1 MSSLVMG
8 PLLGLESETQYSICF
23 LAQASCKRAAVRI
36 NGEVLAASKQ
46 ADTPKGGFWR
56 LVWQASP
63 KSKAGTPVDYEI
75 LLDDQPA
82 QDLGGYDKW
91 QFYMPGKKESVLI
104 GYASCNGF
112 SDFKLLTSTP
122 APYAMWD
129 KLAAEHKTHPFS
141 LLLMGG
147 DQVYADSLWTSVPT
161 LKAWN
166 ELDRAEKVK
175 RKATQTMVDQ
185 LDRFYCELYCKQ
197 WGRLE
202 VAFMLSRVPSA
213 MMWDDHDI
221 FDGWGSYPEDLQR
234 CEVYQAIY
242 AAATKYFRLF
252 QLRTGAN
259 AALLDKAL
267 DHHSWRLGFRGYQIL
282 ALDNRAT
289 RTLTQVMSRSQW
301 DQINEALAGCT
312 SGDLLVM
319 TGVPVVYRDFSFSEA
334 ALDATPWEEEL
345 TDDLK
350 DHWRAKAHEGERARL
365 IMRLLDNARQRRKN
379 ARADKGSSLEP
390 KTLILSGDVHV
401 GCLGVVQDKR
411 DGVLNLHQLVSSG
424 IVHPCPT
431 QFQWMGILAM
441 TNDNPE
447 YLDESR
453 LIRTELLKP
462 FGAPVYL
469 RTRNFA
475 TLQMGTDG
483 KLWAN
488 WRCENGL
495 DASYPLA

>member
-1 MSSLVMG
+1 MTRLVMG
-8 PLLGLESETQYSICF
+8 PLLGLEAETAYSVCF
-23 LAQASCKRAAVRI
+23 MTEPGCQSAGVRI
-36 NGEVLAASKQ
+36 NGELLAASKQ

-56 LVWQASP
+56 LIWQASP

-75 LLDDQPA
+75 LLDNKPAHDQA
-82 QDLGGYDKW
+82 GYDKW
-91 QFYMPGKKESVLI
+91 QFHLPGKKEQVRI

-129 KLAAEHKTHPFS
+129 KLAAEHKAHPFS

-166 ELDRAEKVK
+166 ELDREEKVK
-175 RKATQTMVDQ
+175 RKATRTMVEQ

-197 WGRLE
+197 WSRPE
-202 VAFMLSRVPSA
+202 VAFMLARVPSA

-252 QLRTGAN
+252 QLRSEAN
-259 AALLDKAL
+259 GALLDKTL
-267 DHHSWRLGFRGYQIL
+267 NHHTWRLGFRGYQIL
-282 ALDNRAT
+282 ALDNRAN
-289 RTLTQVMSRSQW
+289 RTLTRVMSPSQW
-301 DQINEALAGCT
+301 DQINAALAACD
-312 SGDLLVM
+312 SGHLLVM
-319 TGVPVVYRDFSFSEA
+319 AGVPVVYRDFSFTEA

-350 DHWRAKAHEGERARL
+350 DHWRAKDHQGERARL
-365 IMRLLDNARQRRKN
+365 IMRLLDNARQRRQK
-379 ARADKGSSLEP
+379 EP
-390 KTLILSGDVHV
+390 GCKTLILSGDVHV
-401 GCLGVVQDKR
+401 GCLGVIQDKR
-411 DGVLNLHQLVSSG
+411 EGLVNVHQLVSSG

-441 TNDNPE
+441 TNDDPE
-447 YLDESR
+447 YLDENR

-462 FGAPVYL
+462 FGAPLYL

-475 TLQMGTDG
+475 TLLMGSDD

-488 WRCENGL
+488 WHCENGL
-495 DASYPLA
+495 AASYPLA

>member
-1 MSSLVMG
+1 MTRLVMG
-8 PLLGLESETQYSICF
+8 PLLGLESETAYSVCF
-23 LAQASCKRAAVRI
+23 MTEPGCQSAGVRI
-36 NGEVLAASKQ
+36 NGELLAASKQ

-56 LVWQASP
+56 LIWQASP

-75 LLDDQPA
+75 LLDNKPAHDQA
-82 QDLGGYDKW
+82 GYDKW
-91 QFYMPGKKESVLI
+91 QFHLPGKKEQVRI

-129 KLAAEHKTHPFS
+129 KLAAEHKAHPFS

-166 ELDRAEKVK
+166 ELDREEKVK
-175 RKATQTMVDQ
+175 RKATRTMVEQ

-197 WGRLE
+197 WSRPE
-202 VAFMLSRVPSA
+202 VAFMLARVPSA

-252 QLRTGAN
+252 QLRSEAN
-259 AALLDKAL
+259 GALLDKAL
-267 DHHSWRLGFRGYQIL
+267 NHHSWRLGFRGYQIL
-282 ALDNRAT
+282 ALDNRAN
-289 RTLTQVMSRSQW
+289 RTLTRVMSPSQW
-301 DQINEALAGCT
+301 DQINAALAACD
-312 SGDLLVM
+312 SGHLLVM
-319 TGVPVVYRDFSFSEA
+319 AGVPVVYRDFSFTEA

-350 DHWRAKAHEGERARL
+350 DHWRAKDHQGERARL
-365 IMRLLDNARQRRKN
+365 IMRLLDNARQRRQK
-379 ARADKGSSLEP
+379 EP
-390 KTLILSGDVHV
+390 GCKTLILSGDVHV
-401 GCLGVVQDKR
+401 GCLGVIQDKR
-411 DGVLNLHQLVSSG
+411 EGVVNVHQLVSSG

-441 TNDNPE
+441 TNDDPE
-447 YLDESR
+447 YLDENR

-462 FGAPVYL
+462 FGAPLYL

-475 TLQMGTDG
+475 TLLMGSDD

-488 WRCENGL
+488 WHCENGL
-495 DASYPLA
+495 AASYPLA

>member
-1 MSSLVMG
+1 MTRLVMG
-8 PLLGLESETQYSICF
+8 PLLGLESETAYSVCF
-23 LAQASCKRAAVRI
+23 MTEPGCQSAGVRI
-36 NGEVLAASKQ
+36 NGELLAASKQ

-56 LVWQASP
+56 LIWQASP

-75 LLDDQPA
+75 LLDNKPAHDQA
-82 QDLGGYDKW
+82 GYDKW
-91 QFYMPGKKESVLI
+91 QFHLPSKKEQVRI

-129 KLAAEHKTHPFS
+129 KLAAEHKAHPFS

-166 ELDRAEKVK
+166 EQDREEKVK
-175 RKATQTMVDQ
+175 RKATRTMVEQ

-197 WGRLE
+197 WSRPE
-202 VAFMLSRVPSA
+202 VAFMLARVPSA

-252 QLRTGAN
+252 QLRSEAN
-259 AALLDKAL
+259 GALLDKTL
-267 DHHSWRLGFRGYQIL
+267 NHHSWRLGFRGYQIL
-282 ALDNRAT
+282 ALDNRAN
-289 RTLTQVMSRSQW
+289 RTLTRVMSPSQW
-301 DQINEALAGCT
+301 DQINAALAACD
-312 SGDLLVM
+312 SGHLLVM
-319 TGVPVVYRDFSFSEA
+319 AGVPVVYRDFSFTEA

-350 DHWRAKAHEGERARL
+350 DHWRAKDHQGERARL
-365 IMRLLDNARQRRKN
+365 IMRLLDNARQRRQK
-379 ARADKGSSLEP
+379 EP
-390 KTLILSGDVHV
+390 GCKTLILSGDVHV
-401 GCLGVVQDKR
+401 GCLGVIQDKR
-411 DGVLNLHQLVSSG
+411 EGVVNVHQLVSSG

-441 TNDNPE
+441 TNDDPE
-447 YLDESR
+447 YLDENR
-453 LIRTELLKP
+453 LIRAELIKP

-475 TLQMGTDG
+475 TLLMGSDD

-488 WRCENGL
+488 WHCENGL
-495 DASYPLA
+495 AASYPLA

>member
-1 MSSLVMG
+1 MAALVMG
-8 PLLGLESETQYSICF
+8 PLLGLESETQYSLCF
-23 LAQASCKRAAVRI
+23 LAEVSCKEASVRV
-36 NGEVLAASKQ
+36 NGKSLAASKQ

-56 LVWQASP
+56 AVW
-63 KSKAGTPVDYEI
+63 KAPLKAEGSTVGYEI
-75 LLDDQPA
+75 LLDGEPA
-82 QDLGGYDKW
+82 QDLAGASQW
-91 QFYMPGKKESVLI
+91 QFHLPGKQDKVHI

-122 APYAMWD
+122 RPYAMWD
-129 KLAAEHKTHPFS
+129 RLAAEHGDNPFA

-147 DQVYADSLWTSVPT
+147 DQVYADSLWTTVPT

-166 ELDRAEKVK
+166 ELDRADKVK
-175 RKATQTMVDQ
+175 RKATRTMAEQ

-197 WGRLE
+197 WGRPE
-202 VAFMLSRVPSA
+202 VARMLASIPSA

-221 FDGWGSYPEDLQR
+221 FDGWGSYPADLQG

-242 AAATKYFRLF
+242 AAAAKYFRLF
-252 QLRTGAN
+252 QLRSGAN
-259 AALLDKAL
+259 D
-267 DHHSWRLGFRGYQIL
+267 S
-282 ALDNRAT
+282 RAT
-289 RTLTQVMSRSQW
+289 RTLTQVMSRGQW
-301 DQINEALAGCT
+301 DQVNAALAACD
-312 SGDLLVM
+312 SGHLLVM
-319 TGVPVVYRDFSFSEA
+319 TGVPVVYRDFSFTEA

-365 IMRLLDNARQRRKN
+365 IMRLLDNARLRRKN
-379 ARADKGSSLEP
+379 DKVGKVES

-401 GCLGVVQDKR
+401 GCLGVIQDRRVK
-411 DGVLNLHQLVSSG
+411 GGLNVHQLVSSG

-431 QFQWMGILAM
+431 QFQWTGILAM

-453 LIRTELLKP
+453 LIRTELIKP

-475 TLQMGTDG
+475 TLQMGSDG

-488 WRCENGL
+488 WRCENAL

>member
-1 MSSLVMG
+1 MTRLVMG
-8 PLLGLESETQYSICF
+8 PLLGLESETAYSVCF
-23 LAQASCKRAAVRI
+23 MTEPGCQSAGVRI
-36 NGEVLAASKQ
+36 NGELLAASKQ

-56 LVWQASP
+56 LIWQASP
-63 KSKAGTPVDYEI
+63 KNKTGTPVDYEI
-75 LLDDQPA
+75 LLDNKPAHDQA
-82 QDLGGYDKW
+82 GYDKW
-91 QFYMPGKKESVLI
+91 QFHLPGKKEQVRI

-129 KLAAEHKTHPFS
+129 KLAAEHKAHPFS

-166 ELDRAEKVK
+166 ELDREEKVK
-175 RKATQTMVDQ
+175 RKATRTMVEQ

-197 WGRLE
+197 WSRPE
-202 VAFMLSRVPSA
+202 VAFMLARVPSA

-242 AAATKYFRLF
+242 TAATKYFRLF

-259 AALLDKAL
+259 GALLDKAL
-267 DHHSWRLGFRGYQIL
+267 NHHTWRLGFRGYQIL
-282 ALDNRAT
+282 ALDNRAN
-289 RTLTQVMSRSQW
+289 RTLTRVMSPSQW
-301 DQINEALAGCT
+301 DQINAALAACD
-312 SGDLLVM
+312 SGHLLVM
-319 TGVPVVYRDFSFSEA
+319 AGVPVVYRDFSFTEA

-350 DHWRAKAHEGERARL
+350 DHWRAKDHQGERARL
-365 IMRLLDNARQRRKN
+365 IMRLLDNARQRRQK
-379 ARADKGSSLEP
+379 EP
-390 KTLILSGDVHV
+390 GCKTLILSGDVHV
-401 GCLGVVQDKR
+401 GCLGVIQDKR
-411 DGVLNLHQLVSSG
+411 EGVVNVHQLVSSG

-441 TNDNPE
+441 TNDDPE
-447 YLDESR
+447 YLDENR
-453 LIRTELLKP
+453 LIRAELLKP
-462 FGAPVYL
+462 FGAPLYL

-475 TLQMGTDG
+475 TLLMGSDD

-488 WRCENGL
+488 WHCENGL
-495 DASYPLA
+495 AASYPLA

>member
-1 MSSLVMG
+1 MAALVMG
-8 PLLGLESETQYSICF
+8 PLLGLESETQYSLCF
-23 LAQASCKRAAVRI
+23 LTEASCKEASVRV
-36 NGEVLAASKQ
+36 NGKSLAASKQ

-56 LVWQASP
+56 AVW
-63 KSKAGTPVDYEI
+63 KAPLKAEGSTVGYEI
-75 LLDDQPA
+75 LLDGEPA
-82 QDLGGYDKW
+82 QDLAGASQW
-91 QFYMPGKKESVLI
+91 QFHLPGKQDKVHI

-122 APYAMWD
+122 RPYAMWD
-129 KLAAEHKTHPFS
+129 RLAAEHGDNPFA

-147 DQVYADSLWTSVPT
+147 DQVYADSLWTTVPT

-166 ELDRAEKVK
+166 ELDRADKVK
-175 RKATQTMVDQ
+175 RKATRTMAEQ

-197 WGRLE
+197 WGRPE
-202 VAFMLSRVPSA
+202 VARMLASIPSA

-221 FDGWGSYPEDLQR
+221 FDGWGSYPADLQG

-242 AAATKYFRLF
+242 AAAAKYFRLF
-252 QLRTGAN
+252 QLRSGAN
-259 AALLDKAL
+259 ASLLDASL
-267 DHHSWRLGFRGYQIL
+267 GNHSWRLSFRGYQIL

-289 RTLTQVMSRSQW
+289 RTLTQVMSRGQW
-301 DQINEALAGCT
+301 DQINEALAACD
-312 SGDLLVM
+312 SGHLLVM
-319 TGVPVVYRDFSFSEA
+319 TGVPVVYRDFSFTEA

-365 IMRLLDNARQRRKN
+365 IMRLLDNARLRRKN
-379 ARADKGSSLEP
+379 DKVGKVES

-401 GCLGVVQDKR
+401 GCLGVIQDRRVK
-411 DGVLNLHQLVSSG
+411 GGLNVHQLVSSG

-431 QFQWMGILAM
+431 QFQWTGILAM

-453 LIRTELLKP
+453 LIRTELIKP

-475 TLQMGTDG
+475 TLQMGSDG

-488 WRCENGL
+488 WRCENAL

>member
-1 MSSLVMG
+1 MTRLVMG
-8 PLLGLESETQYSICF
+8 PLLGLESETEYSFCF
-23 LAQASCKRAAVRI
+23 MAEPGCQSAGVRI
-36 NGEVLAASKQ
+36 NGELLAASKQ

-63 KSKAGTPVDYEI
+63 KSKVGTPVDYEI
-75 LLDDQPA
+75 LLDNKPAHDQA
-82 QDLGGYDKW
+82 GYDKW
-91 QFYMPGKKESVLI
+91 QFHLPGKKEHVQI

-129 KLAAEHKTHPFS
+129 KLAAQHKAHPFS

-166 ELDRAEKVK
+166 ELDREEKVR
-175 RKATQTMVDQ
+175 RKATRTMVEQ

-202 VAFMLSRVPSA
+202 VAFMLARVPSA

-242 AAATKYFRLF
+242 AAAAKYFRLF
-252 QLRTGAN
+252 QLRTDAN
-259 AALLDKAL
+259 KALLDKGL
-267 DHHSWRLGFRGYQIL
+267 NHHSWRLGFRGYQIL
-282 ALDNRAT
+282 ALDNRAN
-289 RTLTQVMSRSQW
+289 RTLTQVMSPSQW
-301 DQINEALAGCT
+301 DQINAALAACD
-312 SGDLLVM
+312 SGHLLVM
-319 TGVPVVYRDFSFSEA
+319 AGVPVVYRDFSFTEA

-350 DHWRAKAHEGERARL
+350 DHWRAKAHQGERARL
-365 IMRLLDNARQRRKN
+365 IMRLLDNARLRRRQGQN
-379 ARADKGSSLEP
+379 S

-401 GCLGVVQDKR
+401 GCLGVIKDKR
-411 DGVLNLHQLVSSG
+411 EGVVNVHQLVSSG

-441 TNDNPE
+441 TNDDPE
-447 YLDESR
+447 YLDENR
-453 LIRTELLKP
+453 LIRAELLKP
-462 FGAPVYL
+462 FGAPLYL

-475 TLQMGTDG
+475 ALLMGSDD

-488 WRCENGL
+488 WHCENGL
-495 DASYPLA
+495 AASYPLA

>member
-1 MSSLVMG
+1 MTRLVMG
-8 PLLGLESETQYSICF
+8 PLLGLESETAYSVCF
-23 LAQASCKRAAVRI
+23 MTEPGCQSAGVRI
-36 NGEVLAASKQ
+36 NGELLAASKQ

-56 LVWQASP
+56 LIWQASP

-75 LLDDQPA
+75 LLDNKPAHDQA
-82 QDLGGYDKW
+82 GYDKW
-91 QFYMPGKKESVLI
+91 QFHLPGKKEQVRI

-129 KLAAEHKTHPFS
+129 KLAAEHKAHPFS

-175 RKATQTMVDQ
+175 RKATRTMVEQ
-185 LDRFYCELYCKQ
+185 IDRFYCELYCKQ
-197 WGRLE
+197 WSRPE
-202 VAFMLSRVPSA
+202 VAFMLARVPSA

-252 QLRTGAN
+252 QLRSEAN
-259 AALLDKAL
+259 GALLDKAL
-267 DHHSWRLGFRGYQIL
+267 NHHTWRLGFRGYQIL
-282 ALDNRAT
+282 ALDNRAN
-289 RTLTQVMSRSQW
+289 RTLTRVMSPSQW
-301 DQINEALAGCT
+301 DQINAALAACD
-312 SGDLLVM
+312 SGHLLVM
-319 TGVPVVYRDFSFSEA
+319 AGVPVVYRDFSFTEA

-350 DHWRAKAHEGERARL
+350 DHWRAKDHQGERARL
-365 IMRLLDNARQRRKN
+365 IMRLLDNARQRRQK
-379 ARADKGSSLEP
+379 EP
-390 KTLILSGDVHV
+390 GCKTLILSGDVHV
-401 GCLGVVQDKR
+401 GCLGVIQDKR
-411 DGVLNLHQLVSSG
+411 EGVVNVHQLVSSG

-441 TNDNPE
+441 TNDDPE

-453 LIRTELLKP
+453 LIRAELIKP

-475 TLQMGTDG
+475 TLLMGSDD

-488 WRCENGL
+488 WHCENGVA
-495 DASYPLA
+495 ASYPLA

>member
-1 MSSLVMG
+1 MTTLVMG
-8 PLLGLESETQYSICF
+8 PLLGLESDTQYSICF
-23 LAQASCKRAAVRI
+23 LAGVDCKAADVRV
-36 NGEVLAASKQ
+36 NGKLLAASKQ

-56 LVWQASP
+56 ALWSAP
-63 KSKAGTPVDYEI
+63 AKAKTSTIGYEI
-75 LLDDQPA
+75 LLDGIPA
-82 QDLGGYDKW
+82 QDLAGAEQW
-91 QFYMPGKKESVLI
+91 QFHLPGLKDQVLI

-122 APYAMWD
+122 QPYAMWD
-129 KLAAEHKTHPFS
+129 RLAAEHQAHPFS

-147 DQVYADSLWTSVPT
+147 DQVYADSLWTTVPT

-166 ELDRAEKVK
+166 ELDRTEKVK
-175 RKATQTMVDQ
+175 RKATRTMEEQ

-197 WGRLE
+197 WGRPE
-202 VAFMLSRVPSA
+202 VARMLARVPNA

-221 FDGWGSYPEDLQR
+221 FDGWGSYPADLQG

-242 AAATKYFRLF
+242 AAAAKYFRLF
-252 QLRTGAN
+252 QLRSGAN
-259 AALLDKAL
+259 GSLLDPANL
-267 DHHSWRLGFRGYQIL
+267 SHHSWQLTFRGYQIL

-289 RTLTQVMSRSQW
+289 RSQSQVMSRGQW
-301 DQINEALAGCT
+301 DQVNTALAACSEGH
-312 SGDLLVM
+312 LLVM
-319 TGVPVVYRDFSFSEA
+319 AGVPVVYRDFSFTEA

-365 IMRLLDNARQRRKN
+365 IMRLLDNAQQRRK
-379 ARADKGSSLEP
+379 ADKGASR
-390 KTLILSGDVHV
+390 TLILSGDVHV
-401 GCLGVVQDKR
+401 GCLGVIQDRRVGK
-411 DGVLNLHQLVSSG
+411 GVMNVHQLVSSG

-441 TNDNPE
+441 TNDEPE

-453 LIRTELLKP
+453 LIRTELIKP
-462 FGAPVYL
+462 FGATLYL

-475 TLQMGTDG
+475 TLQMGSDD

-488 WRCENGL
+488 WHCENGL
-495 DASYPLA
+495 AASYPLA

>member
-1 MSSLVMG
+1 MTRLVMG
-8 PLLGLESETQYSICF
+8 PLLGLESETAYSVCF
-23 LAQASCKRAAVRI
+23 MTEPGCQSAGVRI
-36 NGEVLAASKQ
+36 NGELLAASKQ

-56 LVWQASP
+56 LIWQASP
-63 KSKAGTPVDYEI
+63 KSKAGSPVDYEI
-75 LLDDQPA
+75 LLDNKPAHDQA
-82 QDLGGYDKW
+82 GYDKW
-91 QFYMPGKKESVLI
+91 QFHLPGKKELVRI

-129 KLAAEHKTHPFS
+129 KLAAEHKAHPFS

-166 ELDRAEKVK
+166 ELDREEKVK
-175 RKATQTMVDQ
+175 RKATRTMVEQ

-197 WGRLE
+197 WSRPE
-202 VAFMLSRVPSA
+202 VAFMLARVPSA

-252 QLRTGAN
+252 QLRSEAN
-259 AALLDKAL
+259 GALLDKGL
-267 DHHSWRLGFRGYQIL
+267 NHHSWRLGFRGYQIL
-282 ALDNRAT
+282 ALDNRAN
-289 RTLTQVMSRSQW
+289 RTLTRVMSPSQW
-301 DQINEALAGCT
+301 DQINAALAACD
-312 SGDLLVM
+312 SGHLLVM
-319 TGVPVVYRDFSFSEA
+319 AGVPVVYRDFSFTEA

-350 DHWRAKAHEGERARL
+350 DHWRAKAHQGERARL
-365 IMRLLDNARQRRKN
+365 IMRLLDNARLRRQK
-379 ARADKGSSLEP
+379 EP
-390 KTLILSGDVHV
+390 GCKTLILSGDVHV
-401 GCLGVVQDKR
+401 GCLGVIQDKR
-411 DGVLNLHQLVSSG
+411 EGVVNVHQLVSSG

-441 TNDNPE
+441 TNDDPE
-447 YLDESR
+447 YLDENR
-453 LIRTELLKP
+453 LIRAELLKP
-462 FGAPVYL
+462 FGAPLYL

-475 TLQMGTDG
+475 TLLMGSDD

-488 WRCENGL
+488 WHCENGL
-495 DASYPLA
+495 AASYPLA

>member
-1 MSSLVMG
+1 MATLVMG
-8 PLLGLESETQYSICF
+8 PLLGLESETQYSLCF
-23 LAQASCKRAAVRI
+23 LAEASCKEASVRI
-36 NGEVLAASKQ
+36 NGKSLAASKQ

-56 LVWQASP
+56 AVW
-63 KSKAGTPVDYEI
+63 KAPLKAEGNTIGYEI
-75 LLDDQPA
+75 LLDGEPA
-82 QDLGGYDKW
+82 QDLAGVSQW
-91 QFYMPGKKESVLI
+91 QFHLPGKQDKVHI

-112 SDFKLLTSTP
+112 SDFKLLTSTSR
-122 APYAMWD
+122 PYAMWD
-129 KLAAEHKTHPFS
+129 RLAAEHGDNPFA

-147 DQVYADSLWTSVPT
+147 DQVYADSLWTTVPT

-166 ELDRAEKVK
+166 ELDREDKIK
-175 RKATQTMVDQ
+175 RKATRTMAEQ

-197 WGRLE
+197 WGRPE
-202 VAFMLSRVPSA
+202 VARMLASIPSA

-221 FDGWGSYPEDLQR
+221 FDGWGSYPADLQG

-242 AAATKYFRLF
+242 AAAAKYFRLF
-252 QLRTGAN
+252 QLRSGAN
-259 AALLDKAL
+259 ASLLDAGL
-267 DHHSWRLGFRGYQIL
+267 THHSWRLSFRGYQIL

-289 RTLTQVMSRSQW
+289 RTLTQVMSRGEW
-301 DQINEALAGCT
+301 DQVNEALAACD
-312 SGDLLVM
+312 SGHLLVM
-319 TGVPVVYRDFSFSEA
+319 TGVPVVYRDFSFTEA

-365 IMRLLDNARQRRKN
+365 IMRLLDNARARRKS
-379 ARADKGSSLEP
+379 DKAGKVES

-401 GCLGVVQDKR
+401 GCLGVIQDRRVK
-411 DGVLNLHQLVSSG
+411 GVLNVHQLVSSG

-431 QFQWMGILAM
+431 QFQWTGILAM

-453 LIRTELLKP
+453 LIRTELIKP

-475 TLQMGTDG
+475 TLQMGSDG

-488 WRCENGL
+488 WRCENRL

>member
-1 MSSLVMG
+1 MTRLVMG
-8 PLLGLESETQYSICF
+8 PLLGLESETAYSVCF
-23 LAQASCKRAAVRI
+23 MTEPGCKSAGVRI
-36 NGEVLAASKQ
+36 NGELLAASKQ

-56 LVWQASP
+56 LIWQASP

-75 LLDDQPA
+75 LLDNKPAHDQA
-82 QDLGGYDKW
+82 GYDKW
-91 QFYMPGKKESVLI
+91 QFHLPGKKEQVRI

-129 KLAAEHKTHPFS
+129 KLAAEHKAHPFS

-175 RKATQTMVDQ
+175 RKATRTMVEQ
-185 LDRFYCELYCKQ
+185 IDRFYCELYCKQ
-197 WGRLE
+197 WSRPE
-202 VAFMLSRVPSA
+202 VAFMLARVPSA

-252 QLRTGAN
+252 QLRSEAN
-259 AALLDKAL
+259 GALLDKGL
-267 DHHSWRLGFRGYQIL
+267 NHHTWRLGFRGYQIL
-282 ALDNRAT
+282 ALDNRANRT
-289 RTLTQVMSRSQW
+289 RDQVMSPSQW
-301 DQINEALAGCT
+301 DQVNAALAACDTGH
-312 SGDLLVM
+312 LLVLA
-319 TGVPVVYRDFSFSEA
+319 GVPVVYRDFSFTEA
-334 ALDATPWEEEL
+334 AFDATPWEEEL

-350 DHWRAKAHEGERARL
+350 DHWRAKAHQGERARL
-365 IMRLLDNARQRRKN
+365 IMRLLDNARQRRQK
-379 ARADKGSSLEP
+379 EP
-390 KTLILSGDVHV
+390 GCKTLILSGDVHV
-401 GCLGVVQDKR
+401 GCLGVIQDKR
-411 DGVLNLHQLVSSG
+411 EGVVNVHQLVSSG

-441 TNDNPE
+441 TNDDPE

-453 LIRTELLKP
+453 LIRAELIKP

-475 TLQMGTDG
+475 TLLMGSDD

-488 WRCENGL
+488 WHCENGL
-495 DASYPLA
+495 AASYPLA

>member
-1 MSSLVMG
+1 MATLVMG
-8 PLLGLESETQYSICF
+8 PLLGLESETQYSLCF
-23 LAQASCKRAAVRI
+23 LAEAGCKEAGVRI
-36 NGEVLAASKQ
+36 NDKVLAATRL

-56 LVWQASP
+56 AVWQAAP
-63 KSKAGTPVDYEI
+63 KSKSGTPVEYEI
-75 LLDDQPA
+75 LLDNKPA
-82 QDLGGYDKW
+82 QDLAGYDKW
-91 QFYMPGKKESVLI
+91 QFYLPGKKENVLI

-129 KLAAEHKTHPFS
+129 KLAAEHRAHPFS

-147 DQVYADSLWTSVPT
+147 DQVYADSLWTTVPT

-166 ELDRAEKVK
+166 ELDRGEKVR
-175 RKATQTMVDQ
+175 RKASRTMVDQ

-197 WGRLE
+197 WSRPE
-202 VAFMLSRVPSA
+202 VAHMLARVPSA

-221 FDGWGSYPEDLQR
+221 FDGWGSYPADLQG

-252 QLRTGAN
+252 QLRSGAN
-259 AALLDKAL
+259 ASLLDAGL
-267 DHHSWRLGFRGYQIL
+267 SHHSWRLSFRGYQIL

-289 RTLTQVMSRSQW
+289 RTQTQVMSRGQW
-301 DQINEALAGCT
+301 DRVNEALAACD
-312 SGDLLVM
+312 SGHLLVM
-319 TGVPVVYRDFSFSEA
+319 AGVPVVYRDFSFSEA

-365 IMRLLDNARQRRKN
+365 IMRLLDNARLRRQQ
-379 ARADKGSSLEP
+379 DPGS

-401 GCLGVVQDKR
+401 GCLGVIQDKR
-411 DGVLNLHQLVSSG
+411 DGVLNVHQLVSSG

-475 TLQMGTDG
+475 TLQLGTDG

>member
-1 MSSLVMG
+1 MTRLVMG
-8 PLLGLESETQYSICF
+8 PLLGLEAETAYSVCF
-23 LAQASCKRAAVRI
+23 MTEPGCQSAGVRI
-36 NGEVLAASKQ
+36 NGELLAASKQ

-56 LVWQASP
+56 LIWQASP

-75 LLDDQPA
+75 LLDNKPAHDQA
-82 QDLGGYDKW
+82 GYDKW
-91 QFYMPGKKESVLI
+91 QFHLPGKKEQVRI

-129 KLAAEHKTHPFS
+129 KLAAEHKAHPFS

-166 ELDRAEKVK
+166 ELDREEKVK
-175 RKATQTMVDQ
+175 RKATRTMVEQ

-197 WGRLE
+197 WSRPE
-202 VAFMLSRVPSA
+202 VAFMLARVPSA

-252 QLRTGAN
+252 QLRSEAN
-259 AALLDKAL
+259 GALLDKAL
-267 DHHSWRLGFRGYQIL
+267 NHHSWRLGFRGYQIL
-282 ALDNRAT
+282 ALDNRAN
-289 RTLTQVMSRSQW
+289 RTLTRVMSPSQW
-301 DQINEALAGCT
+301 DQINAALAACD
-312 SGDLLVM
+312 SGHLLVM
-319 TGVPVVYRDFSFSEA
+319 AGVPVVYRDFSFTEA

-350 DHWRAKAHEGERARL
+350 DHWRAKDHQGERARL
-365 IMRLLDNARQRRKN
+365 IMRLLDNARQRRQK
-379 ARADKGSSLEP
+379 EP
-390 KTLILSGDVHV
+390 GCKTLILSGDVHV
-401 GCLGVVQDKR
+401 GCLGVIQDKR
-411 DGVLNLHQLVSSG
+411 EGVVNVHQLVSSG

-441 TNDNPE
+441 TNDDPE
-447 YLDESR
+447 YLDENR
-453 LIRTELLKP
+453 LIRAELLKP
-462 FGAPVYL
+462 FGAPLYL

-475 TLQMGTDG
+475 TLLMGSDD

-488 WRCENGL
+488 WHCENGL
-495 DASYPLA
+495 AASYPLA

>member
-1 MSSLVMG
+1 MTRLVMG
-8 PLLGLESETQYSICF
+8 PLLGLEAETAYSVCF
-23 LAQASCKRAAVRI
+23 MTEPGCQSAGVRI
-36 NGEVLAASKQ
+36 NGELLAASKQ

-56 LVWQASP
+56 LIWQASP
-63 KSKAGTPVDYEI
+63 KSKTGTPVDYEI
-75 LLDDQPA
+75 LLDNKPAHDQA
-82 QDLGGYDKW
+82 GYDKW
-91 QFYMPGKKESVLI
+91 QFHLPGKKEQVRI

-129 KLAAEHKTHPFS
+129 KLAAEHKAHPFS

-166 ELDRAEKVK
+166 ELDREEKVK
-175 RKATQTMVDQ
+175 RKATRTMVEQ

-197 WGRLE
+197 WSRPE
-202 VAFMLSRVPSA
+202 VAFMLARVPSA

-252 QLRTGAN
+252 QLRSEAN
-259 AALLDKAL
+259 GALLDKAL
-267 DHHSWRLGFRGYQIL
+267 NHHSWRLGFRGYQIL
-282 ALDNRAT
+282 ALDNRAN
-289 RTLTQVMSRSQW
+289 RTLTRVMSPSQW
-301 DQINEALAGCT
+301 DQINAALAACD
-312 SGDLLVM
+312 SGHLLVM
-319 TGVPVVYRDFSFSEA
+319 AGVPVVYRDFSFTEA

-350 DHWRAKAHEGERARL
+350 DHWRAKDHQGERARL
-365 IMRLLDNARQRRKN
+365 IMRLLDNARQRRQK
-379 ARADKGSSLEP
+379 EP
-390 KTLILSGDVHV
+390 GCKTLILSGDVHV
-401 GCLGVVQDKR
+401 GCLGVIQDKR
-411 DGVLNLHQLVSSG
+411 EGVVNVHQLVSSG

-441 TNDNPE
+441 TNDDPE
-447 YLDESR
+447 YLDENR
-453 LIRTELLKP
+453 LIRAELLKP
-462 FGAPVYL
+462 FGAPLYL

-475 TLQMGTDG
+475 TLLMGSDD

-488 WRCENGL
+488 WHCENGL
-495 DASYPLA
+495 AASYPLA

>member
-1 MSSLVMG
+1 MTRLVMG
-8 PLLGLESETQYSICF
+8 PLLGLESETEYSVCF
-23 LAQASCKRAAVRI
+23 MAEAGCKSAAVRI

-75 LLDDQPA
+75 LLDQKPA
-82 QDLGGYDKW
+82 HDLAGHDKW
-91 QFYMPGKKESVLI
+91 QFYLPGKKEHVRI

-129 KLAAEHKTHPFS
+129 KLAAQHKAHPFS

-166 ELDRAEKVK
+166 ELDREEKVR
-175 RKATQTMVDQ
+175 RKATRTMVEQ

-202 VAFMLSRVPSA
+202 VAFMLARVPSA

-242 AAATKYFRLF
+242 AAAARYFRLF
-252 QLRTGAN
+252 QLRGDAN
-259 AALLDKAL
+259 GTLLDKAL
-267 DHHSWRLGFRGYQIL
+267 NHHSWRLGFRGYQIL
-282 ALDNRAT
+282 ALDNRAN
-289 RTLTQVMSRSQW
+289 RTLNQVMSQPQW
-301 DQINEALAGCT
+301 DQINGALAACDTGH
-312 SGDLLVM
+312 LLVM
-319 TGVPVVYRDFSFSEA
+319 AGVPVVYRDFSFTEA

-350 DHWRAKAHEGERARL
+350 DHWRAKSHQGERARL
-365 IMRLLDNARQRRKN
+365 IMRLLDNARLRR
-379 ARADKGSSLEP
+379 RQGQHS

-401 GCLGVVQDKR
+401 GCLGVIQDKR
-411 DGVLNLHQLVSSG
+411 EGVVNVHQLVSSG

-441 TNDNPE
+441 TNDDPE
-447 YLDESR
+447 YLDENR
-453 LIRTELLKP
+453 LIRAELLKP
-462 FGAPVYL
+462 FGAPLYL

-475 TLQMGTDG
+475 TLLMGSDD

-488 WRCENGL
+488 WHCENGL
-495 DASYPLA
+495 AASYPLA

>member
-1 MSSLVMG
+1 MTSLVMG
-8 PLLGLESETQYSICF
+8 PLLGLESETEYSICF
-23 LAQASCKRAAVRI
+23 MAQASCQSAAVRI
-36 NGEVLAASKQ
+36 NGELQAASKQ
-46 ADTPKGGFWR
+46 ADTPRGGFWR

-75 LLDDQPA
+75 LLDKQPA
-82 QDLGGYDKW
+82 QDLAGYDKW
-91 QFYMPGKKESVLI
+91 QFHLPGKKEPVRI

-122 APYAMWD
+122 APYVMWD
-129 KLAAEHKTHPFS
+129 KLAAEHKAHPFS

-175 RKATQTMVDQ
+175 RKATRAMVEQ
-185 LDRFYCELYCKQ
+185 LDRFYCDLYCKQ

-202 VAFMLSRVPSA
+202 VAFMLARVPSA

-259 AALLDKAL
+259 GALLDKTL
-267 DHHSWRLGFRGYQIL
+267 NHHSWRLGFRGYQIL
-282 ALDNRAT
+282 ALDNRANRT
-289 RTLTQVMSRSQW
+289 RDQVMSPSQW
-301 DQINEALAGCT
+301 DQVNAALAACDTGH
-312 SGDLLVM
+312 LLVLA
-319 TGVPVVYRDFSFSEA
+319 GVPVVYRDFSFTEA
-334 ALDATPWEEEL
+334 AFDATPWEEEL

-350 DHWRAKAHEGERARL
+350 DHWRAKAHQGERARL
-365 IMRLLDNARQRRKN
+365 IMRLLDNARQRRQK
-379 ARADKGSSLEP
+379 EP
-390 KTLILSGDVHV
+390 GCKTLILSGDVHV
-401 GCLGVVQDKR
+401 GCLGVIQDKR
-411 DGVLNLHQLVSSG
+411 EGLNVHQLVSSG

-441 TNDNPE
+441 TNDDPE

-453 LIRTELLKP
+453 LIRAELIKP
-462 FGAPVYL
+462 FGATVYL

-475 TLQMGTDG
+475 TLLMGSDD

-488 WRCENGL
+488 WHCENGL
-495 DASYPLA
+495 AASYPLA

>member
-1 MSSLVMG
+1 MATLVMG
-8 PLLGLESETQYSICF
+8 PLLGLESETQYSLCF
-23 LAQASCKRAAVRI
+23 LAEASCKEASVRI
-36 NGEVLAASKQ
+36 NGKSLAASKQ

-56 LVWQASP
+56 AVW
-63 KSKAGTPVDYEI
+63 KAPLKAEGNTIGYEI
-75 LLDDQPA
+75 LLDGEPT
-82 QDLGGYDKW
+82 QDLAGISQW
-91 QFYMPGKKESVLI
+91 QFHLPGKQDKVHI

-122 APYAMWD
+122 RPYAMWD
-129 KLAAEHKTHPFS
+129 RLAAEHGDNPFS

-147 DQVYADSLWTSVPT
+147 DQVYADSLWTTVPT

-166 ELDRAEKVK
+166 ELDRADKVK
-175 RKATQTMVDQ
+175 RKATRTMAEQ

-197 WGRLE
+197 WGRPE
-202 VAFMLSRVPSA
+202 VARMLASIPSV

-221 FDGWGSYPEDLQR
+221 FDGWGSYPADLQG

-242 AAATKYFRLF
+242 AAAAKYFRLF
-252 QLRTGAN
+252 QLRSGAN
-259 AALLDKAL
+259 ASLLDASL
-267 DHHSWRLGFRGYQIL
+267 GHHSWRLSFRGYQIL

-289 RTLTQVMSRSQW
+289 RTLTQVMSRGQW
-301 DQINEALAGCT
+301 DQVNTALAACT
-312 SGDLLVM
+312 EGHLLVM
-319 TGVPVVYRDFSFSEA
+319 TGVPVVYRDFSFTEA

-365 IMRLLDNARQRRKN
+365 IMRLLDNARARRKS
-379 ARADKGSSLEP
+379 DKAGKVES

-401 GCLGVVQDKR
+401 GCLGVIQDRRVK
-411 DGVLNLHQLVSSG
+411 GVLNVHQLVSSG

-431 QFQWMGILAM
+431 QFQWTGILAM

-453 LIRTELLKP
+453 LIRTELIKP

-475 TLQMGTDG
+475 TLQMGSDG

-488 WRCENGL
+488 WRCENAL

>member
-1 MSSLVMG
+1 MTRLVMG
-8 PLLGLESETQYSICF
+8 PLLGLESETAYSVCF
-23 LAQASCKRAAVRI
+23 MTEPGCQSAGVRI
-36 NGEVLAASKQ
+36 NGELLAASKQ

-56 LVWQASP
+56 LIWQASP

-75 LLDDQPA
+75 LLDNKPAHDQA
-82 QDLGGYDKW
+82 GYDKW
-91 QFYMPGKKESVLI
+91 QFHLPGKKEQVRI

-129 KLAAEHKTHPFS
+129 KLAAEHKAHPFS

-175 RKATQTMVDQ
+175 RKATRTMVEQ
-185 LDRFYCELYCKQ
+185 IDRFYCELYCKQ
-197 WGRLE
+197 WSRPE
-202 VAFMLSRVPSA
+202 VAFMLARVPSA

-252 QLRTGAN
+252 QLRSEAN
-259 AALLDKAL
+259 GALLDKAL
-267 DHHSWRLGFRGYQIL
+267 NHHTWRLGFRGYQIL
-282 ALDNRAT
+282 ALDNRANRT
-289 RTLTQVMSRSQW
+289 RDQVMSPSQW
-301 DQINEALAGCT
+301 DQVNAALAACDTGH
-312 SGDLLVM
+312 LLVLA
-319 TGVPVVYRDFSFSEA
+319 GVPVVYRDFSFTEA
-334 ALDATPWEEEL
+334 AFDATPWEEEL

-350 DHWRAKAHEGERARL
+350 DHWRAKAHQGERARL
-365 IMRLLDNARQRRKN
+365 IMRLLDNARQRRQK
-379 ARADKGSSLEP
+379 EP
-390 KTLILSGDVHV
+390 GCKTLILSGDVHV
-401 GCLGVVQDKR
+401 GCLGVIQDKR
-411 DGVLNLHQLVSSG
+411 EGVVNVHQLVSSG

-441 TNDNPE
+441 TNDDPE

-453 LIRTELLKP
+453 LIRAELIKP

-475 TLQMGTDG
+475 TLLMGSDD

-488 WRCENGL
+488 WHCENGL
-495 DASYPLA
+495 AASYPLA

>member
-1 MSSLVMG
+1 MTRLVMG
-8 PLLGLESETQYSICF
+8 PLLGLEAETAYSVCF
-23 LAQASCKRAAVRI
+23 MTEPGCQSAGVRI
-36 NGEVLAASKQ
+36 NGELLAASKQ

-75 LLDDQPA
+75 LLDNKPAHDQA
-82 QDLGGYDKW
+82 GYDKW
-91 QFYMPGKKESVLI
+91 QFHLPGKKEQVRI

-166 ELDRAEKVK
+166 ELDREEKVK
-175 RKATQTMVDQ
+175 RKATRTMVEQ

-197 WGRLE
+197 WSRPE
-202 VAFMLSRVPSA
+202 VAFMLARVPSA

-252 QLRTGAN
+252 QLRSEAN
-259 AALLDKAL
+259 GALLDKAL
-267 DHHSWRLGFRGYQIL
+267 NHHTWRLGFRGYQIL
-282 ALDNRAT
+282 ALDNRAN
-289 RTLTQVMSRSQW
+289 RTLTRVMSPSQW
-301 DQINEALAGCT
+301 DQINAALAACD
-312 SGDLLVM
+312 SGHLLVM
-319 TGVPVVYRDFSFSEA
+319 AGVPVVYRDFSFTEA

-350 DHWRAKAHEGERARL
+350 DHWRAKDHQGERARL
-365 IMRLLDNARQRRKN
+365 IMRLLDNARQRRQK
-379 ARADKGSSLEP
+379 EP
-390 KTLILSGDVHV
+390 GCKTLILSGDVHV
-401 GCLGVVQDKR
+401 GCLGVIQDKR
-411 DGVLNLHQLVSSG
+411 EGVVNVHQLVSSG

-441 TNDNPE
+441 TNDDPE
-447 YLDESR
+447 YLDENR
-453 LIRTELLKP
+453 LIRAELLKP
-462 FGAPVYL
+462 FGAPLYL

-475 TLQMGTDG
+475 TLLMGSDD

-488 WRCENGL
+488 WHCENGL
-495 DASYPLA
+495 AASYPLA

>member
-1 MSSLVMG
+1 MTRLVMG
-8 PLLGLESETQYSICF
+8 PLLGLEAETAYSVCF
-23 LAQASCKRAAVRI
+23 MTEPGCQSAGVRI
-36 NGEVLAASKQ
+36 NGELLAASKQ

-56 LVWQASP
+56 LIWQASP
-63 KSKAGTPVDYEI
+63 KSKTGTPVDYEI
-75 LLDDQPA
+75 LLDNKPAHDQA
-82 QDLGGYDKW
+82 GYDKW
-91 QFYMPGKKESVLI
+91 QFHLPGKKEQVRI

-129 KLAAEHKTHPFS
+129 KLAAEHKAHPFS

-166 ELDRAEKVK
+166 ELDREEKVK
-175 RKATQTMVDQ
+175 RKATRTMVEQ

-197 WGRLE
+197 WSRPE
-202 VAFMLSRVPSA
+202 VAFMLARVPSA

-252 QLRTGAN
+252 QLRSEAN
-259 AALLDKAL
+259 GALLDKGL
-267 DHHSWRLGFRGYQIL
+267 NHHSWRLGFRGYQIL
-282 ALDNRAT
+282 ALDNRAN
-289 RTLTQVMSRSQW
+289 RTLTRVMSPSQW
-301 DQINEALAGCT
+301 DQINAALAACD
-312 SGDLLVM
+312 SGHLLVM
-319 TGVPVVYRDFSFSEA
+319 AGVPVVYRDFSFTEA

-350 DHWRAKAHEGERARL
+350 DHWRAKDHQGERARL
-365 IMRLLDNARQRRKN
+365 IMRLLDNARQRRQK
-379 ARADKGSSLEP
+379 EP
-390 KTLILSGDVHV
+390 GCKTLILSGDVHV
-401 GCLGVVQDKR
+401 GCLGVIQDKR
-411 DGVLNLHQLVSSG
+411 EGGVNVHQLVSSG

-441 TNDNPE
+441 TNDDPE
-447 YLDESR
+447 YLDENR
-453 LIRTELLKP
+453 LIRAELLKP
-462 FGAPVYL
+462 FGAPLYL

-475 TLQMGTDG
+475 TLLMGSDD

-488 WRCENGL
+488 WHCENGL
-495 DASYPLA
+495 AASYPLA

>member
-1 MSSLVMG
+1 MNRLVMG
-8 PLLGLESETQYSICF
+8 PLLGLESETEYSICF
-23 LAQASCKRAAVRI
+23 LAQGSCESAAVRI
-36 NGEVLAASKQ
+36 GDKTLTASKQ
-46 ADTPKGGFWR
+46 ADTPRGGFWR
-56 LVWQASP
+56 VLWQAP
-63 KSKAGTPVDYEI
+63 FKKRADTIEYEI
-75 LLDDQPA
+75 LLDGQAA
-82 QDLGGYDKW
+82 QDLTGTAKW
-91 QFYMPGKKESVLI
+91 QFYLPGKEEKVLI

-129 KLAAEHKTHPFS
+129 KLAAEHGATPFS

-147 DQVYADSLWTSVPT
+147 DQVYADSLWTNVPT

-175 RKATQTMVDQ
+175 RKATRTMVDQ
-185 LDRFYCELYCKQ
+185 LDRFYCDLYCQQ
-197 WGRLE
+197 WSRPE
-202 VAFMLSRVPSA
+202 VARMLARVPSA

-221 FDGWGSYPEDLQR
+221 FDGWGSYPADLQN

-242 AAATKYFRLF
+242 AAAAKYFRLF

-259 AALLDKAL
+259 AALVDPGLS
-267 DHHSWRLGFRGYQIL
+267 HHSWQLNFRGYQIL

-289 RTLTQVMSRSQW
+289 RTLTQVMSRAQW
-301 DQINEALAGCT
+301 DRINDVLAT
-312 SGDLLVM
+312 STTGHLLVM

-365 IMRLLDNARQRRKN
+365 IMRLLDNARLRRKSG
-379 ARADKGSSLEP
+379 KVGKEGLEP

-401 GCLGVVQDKR
+401 GCLGVIQDKR
-411 DGVLNLHQLVSSG
+411 EGVLNIHQLVSSG

>member
-1 MSSLVMG
+1 MTRLVMG
-8 PLLGLESETQYSICF
+8 PLLGLESETAYSVCF
-23 LAQASCKRAAVRI
+23 MTEPGCQSAGVRI
-36 NGEVLAASKQ
+36 NGELLAASKQ

-56 LVWQASP
+56 LIWQASP
-63 KSKAGTPVDYEI
+63 KSKAGSPVDYEI
-75 LLDDQPA
+75 LLDNKPAHDQA
-82 QDLGGYDKW
+82 GYDKW
-91 QFYMPGKKESVLI
+91 QFHLPGKKELVRI

-166 ELDRAEKVK
+166 ELDREEKVK
-175 RKATQTMVDQ
+175 RKATRTMVEQ

-197 WGRLE
+197 WSRPE
-202 VAFMLSRVPSA
+202 VAFMLARVPSA

-252 QLRTGAN
+252 QLRSEAN
-259 AALLDKAL
+259 GALLDKTL
-267 DHHSWRLGFRGYQIL
+267 NHHSWRLGFRGYQIL
-282 ALDNRAT
+282 ALDNRAN
-289 RTLTQVMSRSQW
+289 RTLTRVMSPSQW
-301 DQINEALAGCT
+301 DQINAALAACD
-312 SGDLLVM
+312 SGHLLVM
-319 TGVPVVYRDFSFSEA
+319 AGVPVVYRDFSFTEA

-350 DHWRAKAHEGERARL
+350 DHWRAKAHQGERARL
-365 IMRLLDNARQRRKN
+365 IMRLLDNARLRRQK
-379 ARADKGSSLEP
+379 EP
-390 KTLILSGDVHV
+390 GCKTLILSGDVHV
-401 GCLGVVQDKR
+401 GCLGVIQDKR
-411 DGVLNLHQLVSSG
+411 EGVVNVHQLVSSG

-441 TNDNPE
+441 TNDDPE
-447 YLDESR
+447 YLDENR
-453 LIRTELLKP
+453 LIRAELLKP
-462 FGAPVYL
+462 FGAPLYL

-475 TLQMGTDG
+475 TLLMGSDD

-488 WRCENGL
+488 WHCENGL
-495 DASYPLA
+495 AASYPLA

>member
-1 MSSLVMG
+1 MTRLVMG
-8 PLLGLESETQYSICF
+8 PLLGLESETAYSVCF
-23 LAQASCKRAAVRI
+23 MTEPGCQSAGVRI
-36 NGEVLAASKQ
+36 NGELLAASKQ

-56 LVWQASP
+56 LIWQASP

-75 LLDDQPA
+75 LLDNKPAHDQA
-82 QDLGGYDKW
+82 GYDKW
-91 QFYMPGKKESVLI
+91 QFHLPSKKEQVRI

-122 APYAMWD
+122 APYVMWD
-129 KLAAEHKTHPFS
+129 KLAAEHKAHPFS

-166 ELDRAEKVK
+166 EQDREEKVK
-175 RKATQTMVDQ
+175 RKATRTMVEQ

-197 WGRLE
+197 WSRPE
-202 VAFMLSRVPSA
+202 VAFMLARVPSA

-252 QLRTGAN
+252 QLRSEAN
-259 AALLDKAL
+259 GALLDKTL
-267 DHHSWRLGFRGYQIL
+267 NHHSWRLGFRGYQIL
-282 ALDNRAT
+282 ALDNRAN
-289 RTLTQVMSRSQW
+289 RTLTRVMSPSQW
-301 DQINEALAGCT
+301 DQINAALAACD
-312 SGDLLVM
+312 SGHLLVM
-319 TGVPVVYRDFSFSEA
+319 AGVPVVYRDFSFTEA

-350 DHWRAKAHEGERARL
+350 DHWRAKDHQGERARL
-365 IMRLLDNARQRRKN
+365 IMRLLDNARQRRQK
-379 ARADKGSSLEP
+379 EP
-390 KTLILSGDVHV
+390 GCKTLILSGDVHV
-401 GCLGVVQDKR
+401 GCLGVIQDKR
-411 DGVLNLHQLVSSG
+411 EGVVNVHQLVSSG

-441 TNDNPE
+441 TNDDPE
-447 YLDESR
+447 YLDENR
-453 LIRTELLKP
+453 LIRAELIKP

-475 TLQMGTDG
+475 TLLMGSDD

-488 WRCENGL
+488 WHCENGL
-495 DASYPLA
+495 AASYPLA

>member
-1 MSSLVMG
+1 MTRLVMG
-8 PLLGLESETQYSICF
+8 PLLGLEAETAYSVCF
-23 LAQASCKRAAVRI
+23 MTEPGCQSAGVRI
-36 NGEVLAASKQ
+36 NGELLAASKQ

-56 LVWQASP
+56 LIWQASP
-63 KSKAGTPVDYEI
+63 KSKAGTPVGYEI
-75 LLDDQPA
+75 LLDNKPAHDQA
-82 QDLGGYDKW
+82 GYDKW
-91 QFYMPGKKESVLI
+91 QFHLPGKKEQVRI

-129 KLAAEHKTHPFS
+129 KLAAEHKAHPFS

-166 ELDRAEKVK
+166 ELDREEKVK
-175 RKATQTMVDQ
+175 RKATRTMVEQ

-197 WGRLE
+197 WSRPE
-202 VAFMLSRVPSA
+202 VAFMLARVPSA

-252 QLRTGAN
+252 QLRSEAN
-259 AALLDKAL
+259 GALLDKAL
-267 DHHSWRLGFRGYQIL
+267 NHHSWRLGFRGYQIL
-282 ALDNRAT
+282 ALDNRAN
-289 RTLTQVMSRSQW
+289 RTLTRVMSPSQW
-301 DQINEALAGCT
+301 DQINAALAACD
-312 SGDLLVM
+312 SGHLLVM
-319 TGVPVVYRDFSFSEA
+319 AGVPVVYRDFSFTEA

-350 DHWRAKAHEGERARL
+350 DHWRAKDHQGERARL
-365 IMRLLDNARQRRKN
+365 IMRLLDNARQRRQK
-379 ARADKGSSLEP
+379 EP
-390 KTLILSGDVHV
+390 GCKTLILSGDVHV
-401 GCLGVVQDKR
+401 GCLGVIQDKR
-411 DGVLNLHQLVSSG
+411 EGVVNVHQLVSSG

-441 TNDNPE
+441 TNDDPE
-447 YLDESR
+447 YLDENR
-453 LIRTELLKP
+453 LIRAELLKP
-462 FGAPVYL
+462 FGAPLYL

-475 TLQMGTDG
+475 TLLMGSDD

-488 WRCENGL
+488 WHCENGL
-495 DASYPLA
+495 AASYPLA

>member
-1 MSSLVMG
+1 MTRLVMG
-8 PLLGLESETQYSICF
+8 PLLGLESETAYSVCF
-23 LAQASCKRAAVRI
+23 MTEPGCQSAGVRI
-36 NGEVLAASKQ
+36 NGELLAASKQ
-46 ADTPKGGFWR
+46 VDTPKGGFWR
-56 LVWQASP
+56 LIWQASP
-63 KSKAGTPVDYEI
+63 KSKTGTPVDYEI
-75 LLDDQPA
+75 LLDNKPAHDQA
-82 QDLGGYDKW
+82 GYDKW
-91 QFYMPGKKESVLI
+91 QFHLPGKKEQVRI

-129 KLAAEHKTHPFS
+129 KLAAEHKAHPFS

-166 ELDRAEKVK
+166 ELDREEKVK
-175 RKATQTMVDQ
+175 RKATRTMVEQ

-197 WGRLE
+197 WSRPE
-202 VAFMLSRVPSA
+202 VAFMLARVPSA

-252 QLRTGAN
+252 QLRSEAN
-259 AALLDKAL
+259 GALLDKAL
-267 DHHSWRLGFRGYQIL
+267 NHHTWRLGFRGYQIL
-282 ALDNRAT
+282 ALDNRAN
-289 RTLTQVMSRSQW
+289 RTLTRVMSPSQW
-301 DQINEALAGCT
+301 DQINAALAACD
-312 SGDLLVM
+312 SGHLLVM
-319 TGVPVVYRDFSFSEA
+319 AGVPVVYRDFSFTEA

-350 DHWRAKAHEGERARL
+350 DHWRAKDHQGERARL
-365 IMRLLDNARQRRKN
+365 IMRLLDNARQRRQK
-379 ARADKGSSLEP
+379 EP
-390 KTLILSGDVHV
+390 GCKTLILSGDVHV
-401 GCLGVVQDKR
+401 GCLGVIQDKR
-411 DGVLNLHQLVSSG
+411 EGLVNVHQLVSSG

-441 TNDNPE
+441 TNDDPE
-447 YLDESR
+447 YLDENR

-462 FGAPVYL
+462 FGAPLYL

-475 TLQMGTDG
+475 TLLMGSDD

-488 WRCENGL
+488 WHCENGL
-495 DASYPLA
+495 AASYPLA

>member
-1 MSSLVMG
+1 MTRLVMG
-8 PLLGLESETQYSICF
+8 PLLGLESETEYSICF
-23 LAQASCKRAAVRI
+23 MAQASCKSAAVRI
-36 NGEVLAASKQ
+36 NGELLAASKQ

-63 KSKAGTPVDYEI
+63 KSKTGTPVDYEI
-75 LLDDQPA
+75 LLDNKPAHDQA
-82 QDLGGYDKW
+82 GYDKW
-91 QFYMPGKKESVLI
+91 QFHLPGKKEQVRI

-166 ELDRAEKVK
+166 ELDREEKVK
-175 RKATQTMVDQ
+175 RKATRTMVEQ
-185 LDRFYCELYCKQ
+185 LDRFYCDLYCKQ
-197 WGRLE
+197 WSRPE
-202 VAFMLSRVPSA
+202 VAFMLARVPSA

-242 AAATKYFRLF
+242 AAANKYFRLF
-252 QLRTGAN
+252 QLRSEAN
-259 AALLDKAL
+259 GALLDKAL
-267 DHHSWRLGFRGYQIL
+267 NHHTWRLGFRGYQIL
-282 ALDNRAT
+282 ALDNRAN
-289 RTLTQVMSRSQW
+289 RTLTRVMSPSQW
-301 DQINEALAGCT
+301 DQINAALAACD
-312 SGDLLVM
+312 SGHLLVM
-319 TGVPVVYRDFSFSEA
+319 AGVPVVYRDFSFTEA

-350 DHWRAKAHEGERARL
+350 DHWRAKDHQGERARL
-365 IMRLLDNARQRRKN
+365 IMRLLDNARQRRQK
-379 ARADKGSSLEP
+379 EP
-390 KTLILSGDVHV
+390 GCKTLILSGDVHV
-401 GCLGVVQDKR
+401 GCLGVIQDKR
-411 DGVLNLHQLVSSG
+411 EGVVNVHQLVSSG

-441 TNDNPE
+441 TNDDPE
-447 YLDESR
+447 YLDENR

-462 FGAPVYL
+462 FGAPLYL

-475 TLQMGTDG
+475 TLLMGSDD

-488 WRCENGL
+488 WHCENGL
-495 DASYPLA
+495 AASYPLA

>member
-1 MSSLVMG
+1 MTSLVMG
-8 PLLGLESETQYSICF
+8 PLLGLESEIEYSICF
-23 LAQASCKRAAVRI
+23 MAQASCKSAAVRI
-36 NGEVLAASKQ
+36 NGELLAASKQ
-46 ADTPKGGFWR
+46 ADTPRGGFWR

-75 LLDDQPA
+75 LLDNKPAHDQA
-82 QDLGGYDKW
+82 GYDKW
-91 QFYMPGKKESVLI
+91 QFHLPGKKEQVRI

-129 KLAAEHKTHPFS
+129 KLAAEHKAHPFS

-175 RKATQTMVDQ
+175 RKATRTMVEQ
-185 LDRFYCELYCKQ
+185 IDRFYCELYCKQ
-197 WGRLE
+197 WSRPE
-202 VAFMLSRVPSA
+202 VAFMLARVPSA

-252 QLRTGAN
+252 QLRSEAN
-259 AALLDKAL
+259 GALLDKAL
-267 DHHSWRLGFRGYQIL
+267 NHHTWRLGFRGYQIL
-282 ALDNRAT
+282 ALDNRANRT
-289 RTLTQVMSRSQW
+289 RDQVMSPSQW
-301 DQINEALAGCT
+301 DQVNAALAACDTGH
-312 SGDLLVM
+312 LLVLA
-319 TGVPVVYRDFSFSEA
+319 GVPVVYRDFSFTEA
-334 ALDATPWEEEL
+334 AFDATPWEEEL

-350 DHWRAKAHEGERARL
+350 DHWRAKAHQGERARL
-365 IMRLLDNARQRRKN
+365 IMRLLDNARQRRQK
-379 ARADKGSSLEP
+379 EP
-390 KTLILSGDVHV
+390 GCKTLILSGDVHV
-401 GCLGVVQDKR
+401 GCLGVIQDKR
-411 DGVLNLHQLVSSG
+411 EGVVNVHQLVSSG

-441 TNDNPE
+441 TNDDPE

-453 LIRTELLKP
+453 LIRAELIKP

-475 TLQMGTDG
+475 TLLMGSDD

-488 WRCENGL
+488 WHCENGL
-495 DASYPLA
+495 AASYPLA

>member
-1 MSSLVMG
+1 MTRLVMG
-8 PLLGLESETQYSICF
+8 PLLGLESETAYSVCF
-23 LAQASCKRAAVRI
+23 MTEPGCQSAGVRI
-36 NGEVLAASKQ
+36 NGELLAASKQ

-56 LVWQASP
+56 LIWQASP

-75 LLDDQPA
+75 LLDNKPAHDQA
-82 QDLGGYDKW
+82 GYDKW
-91 QFYMPGKKESVLI
+91 QFHLPGKKEQVRI

-166 ELDRAEKVK
+166 ELDREEKVK
-175 RKATQTMVDQ
+175 RKATRTMVEQ
-185 LDRFYCELYCKQ
+185 LDRFYCDLYCKQ
-197 WGRLE
+197 WSRPE
-202 VAFMLSRVPSA
+202 VAFMLARAPSA

-252 QLRTGAN
+252 QLRSEAN
-259 AALLDKAL
+259 GALLDKAL
-267 DHHSWRLGFRGYQIL
+267 NHHSWRLGFRGYQIL
-282 ALDNRAT
+282 ALDNRAN
-289 RTLTQVMSRSQW
+289 RTLTRVMSPSQW
-301 DQINEALAGCT
+301 DQINAALAACD
-312 SGDLLVM
+312 SGHLLVM
-319 TGVPVVYRDFSFSEA
+319 AGVPVVYRDFSFTEA

-350 DHWRAKAHEGERARL
+350 DHWRAKAHQGERARL
-365 IMRLLDNARQRRKN
+365 IMRLLDNARQRRQK
-379 ARADKGSSLEP
+379 EP
-390 KTLILSGDVHV
+390 GCKTLILSGDVHV
-401 GCLGVVQDKR
+401 GCLGVIQDKR
-411 DGVLNLHQLVSSG
+411 EGVVNVHQLVSSG

-441 TNDNPE
+441 TNDDPE

-453 LIRTELLKP
+453 LIRAELLKP
-462 FGAPVYL
+462 FGAPLYL

-475 TLQMGTDG
+475 TLLMGSDD

-488 WRCENGL
+488 WHCENGL
-495 DASYPLA
+495 AASYPLA